1 MVGSRRARRRGANA
15 TKLRFRWGLFVPSAA
30 FAAASLAA
38 RAVTR
43 NPPPRFHADFAQ
55 PLIVV
60 TNFGVF
66 GAVLLAVLIVA
77 LAVAATPY
85 VSLLRARDGPSPGAL
100 VLASLAALLA
110 AWLVPV
116 LFSSDVYAYAAY
128 GELANRGIDPYARA
142 PALPND
148 ALISLAAWQWGN
160 ALPPCVY
167 GPAFVGLAQ
176 FVVAIFGRLSP
187 HAAIEA
193 LRALGSLALPACA
206 PLVYAAFSGD
216 ERTKRIAAATIVA
229 NPVTLWCAAEGHNDA
244 LALAVGLAGFALVRR
259 GWFSLGALAAALSAL
274 IKLPGILCLA
284 GVAIAARRARIGCAA
299 GAILV
304 ATLCVPLFVRIATTL
319 APHGRY
325 APQASL
331 QGAIEPFAGAVAAV
345 ALAALLSA
353 GIVLRGIAHL
363 RAGTASGWIYLG
375 IAGWILIPNPYPWY
389 SIWLLALAAI
399 APRTRP
405 GCAAICLSFT
415 SLLRYVP
422 DAIAPPSGL
431 AAVALSVAAA
441 LPLLVLLVPRRARLR
456 V

>member
-1 MVGSRRARRRGANA
+1 MVGSRRARRRRAHA
-15 TKLRFRWGLFVPSAA
+15 TKLKLQPALFVPAAA

-43 NPPPRFHADFAQ
+43 NPPPRWHADFAQ
-55 PLIVV
+55 PLVVV

-77 LAVAATPY
+77 LAVAAASY
-85 VSLLRARDGPSPGAL
+85 ASLLRARDEPSPGAL

-110 AWLVPV
+110 AWLMPV

-128 GELANRGIDPYARA
+128 GELANRGIDPYLRA
-142 PALPND
+142 PTLPHD
-148 ALISLAAWQWGN
+148 ALISLAAWQWSN

-167 GPAFVGLAQ
+167 GPAFVGIAQ
-176 FVVAIFGRLSP
+176 FVVAIFGRFGP
-187 HAAIEA
+187 HAAIEVV
-193 LRALGSLALPACA
+193 RALGSLALPACA
-206 PLVYAAFSGD
+206 PLAYAAFGGD
-216 ERTKRIAAATIVA
+216 ERAKRIAAATIVA

-259 GWFSLGALAAALSAL
+259 GWLSVGALAAALSAL
-274 IKLPGILCLA
+274 IKLPGVFCLA
-284 GVAIAARRARIGCAA
+284 GVAIVQRRARIGCAA
-299 GAILV
+299 GAVLI
-304 ATLCVPLFVRIATTL
+304 AALCVPPFLRIATTL

-331 QGAIEPFAGAVAAV
+331 QGAIDPFAGAVAAV
-345 ALAALLSA
+345 ALAAVLSA
-353 GIVLRGIAHL
+353 CIVLRGIAEL
-363 RAGTASGWIYLG
+363 RAGAPSGWICLG

-399 APRTRP
+399 APRSRA
-405 GCAAICLSFT
+405 GCAAICLCFA

-422 DAIAPPSGL
+422 DAVAAPSGV
-431 AAVALSVAAA
+431 APVALSVAAV
-441 LPLLVLLVPRRARLR
+441 LPLLVLLVPRHARAR